1 MCSSDLLLGLPP
13 AARHARSRPAR
24 STRPASHPGRTRTS
38 VWSSRGY
45 QAVPYWQDQGHAAYA
60 RGYYEPYG
68 LDPVVQGLA
77 KGALLF
83 GGFSLLMGLLD
94 D

>member
-1 MCSSDLLLGLPP
+1 M
-13 AARHARSRPAR
+13 
-24 STRPASHPGRTRTS
+24 
-38 VWSSRGY
+38 VQQGY

-77 KGALLF
+77 KGALMF